1 MASLRHP
8 TVKTSTKARHTVSRR
23 GDTTVGAL
31 VLLAVTLAIG
41 FFIWGFSL
49 GWMGI
54 SFNDLSNNLNRAVL
68 QVKTSAQLSF
78 EAINYTSSGRS
89 AMLRNVAD
97 VPVTL
102 TRVEIV
108 TPEGY
113 LRAYYPSAGFANLS
127 KLMPKQNT
135 TLTDREIP
143 LCGVCVGGERLK
155 LRVWY
160 VATDLFDE
168 ANPVFSAD
176 EMKFV
181 ETIFIYPGGPTLP
194 TCQIPEGSKWL
205 FIDLV
210 DPITFTD
217 SGRIPNPPSNRLFV
231 RAPFASHSENVLLN
245 VVVVN
250 ASGAVGGASGTVPS
264 IGNSI
269 VELSGPIGGF
279 VVPLN
284 ITVEASGFE
293 VVQRFWKLGGIPY
306 KAHASGVQL
315 WWSVDTATNERL
327 LNVVMVELGVNDLV
341 GGNFVITLTLKDC
354 MGNTVYTSYNT
365 VNMPRGI
372 FRDSVFFDVSPPVRM
387 DDVYEIIVEVN
398 EA

>member
-1 MASLRHP
+1 MATPRKGRYSVR
-8 TVKTSTKARHTVSRR
+8 RR
-23 GDTTVGAL
+23 GDMTVGAL

-49 GWMGI
+49 SWMGI
-54 SFNDLSNNLNRAVL
+54 SFNDLSNSLNRSVL

-78 EAINYTSSGRS
+78 EAINYTTSGRI
-89 AMLRNVAD
+89 AIVRNVAD

-113 LRAYYPSAGFANLS
+113 LRAFYPSAGFANLS
-127 KLMPKQNT
+127 KLMPRQNV
-135 TLTDREIP
+135 TLTDVEIP

-160 VATDLFDE
+160 VASDLFDE

-176 EMKFV
+176 EMKYV
-181 ETIFIYPGGPTLP
+181 ETIFIYPGGSPP
-194 TCQIPEGSKWL
+194 SACQIPEGQKWM
-205 FIDLV
+205 FIDV
-210 DPITFTD
+210 IDPITFTD
-217 SGRIPNPPSNRLFV
+217 SGRIPDSPNNRLFV
-231 RAPFASHSENVLLN
+231 RAPFASHSEDVLLN

-250 ASGAVGGASGTVPS
+250 ASGAVGGVSGMVPS

-269 VELSGPIGGF
+269 VELTGPIGGF

-284 ITVEASGFE
+284 ITVDASGFE
-293 VVQRFWKLGGIPY
+293 VVQRFWRLGGIPY
-306 KAHASGVQL
+306 RAHASGVQL
-315 WWSVDTATNERL
+315 WWSFDTATNQRL

-341 GGNFVITLTLKDC
+341 GGSFVITLRLKDC
-354 MGNTVYTSYNT
+354 VGNTIYIASNT
-365 VNMPRGI
+365 VNLPRGI
-372 FRDSVFFDVSPPVRM
+372 FSDSVFFDVSPPVRM
-387 DDVYEIIVEVN
+387 DDVYEIIVEVDQ
-398 EA
+398 A